1 MPLEIALR
9 AVGVGKDDEVLN
21 VANAGGYTTSACLS
35 IGAVP
40 VYYDIDENLLGDPN
54 SMASAITS
62 KTKAIVV
69 CNPNNP
75 TGYLYSREELEQLK
89 DIVKRHDL
97 YLLSDEVYSEF
108 CYDGAQHISIME
120 LEGLEDHAVMIDSV
134 SKRYSECGLRIGMLL
149 SRNPRIIETA
159 LKFAQARL
167 CPPTL
172 GQIAA
177 EASLETPE
185 EYFRET
191 NVEYNKRRNFLIER
205 LNRIPGV
212 FSPMPKGAFY
222 TVARL
227 PVDDADKF
235 CQWVLSDFSYNN
247 QTVMMAPASGFYI
260 TPGKG
265 TKEVRIAYVLNV
277 DDLAAAIDIL
287 ERALEAYPNRCLD

>member
-1 MPLEIALR
+1 
-9 AVGVGKDDEVLN
+9 
-21 VANAGGYTTSACLS
+21 
-35 IGAVP
+35 
-40 VYYDIDENLLGDPN
+40 
-54 SMASAITS
+54 
-62 KTKAIVV
+62 
-69 CNPNNP
+69 
-75 TGYLYSREELEQLK
+75 
-89 DIVKRHDL
+89 
-97 YLLSDEVYSEF
+97 
-108 CYDGAQHISIME
+108 
-120 LEGLEDHAVMIDSV
+120 
-134 SKRYSECGLRIGMLL
+134 MLL

-260 TPGKG
+260 TPKGHQGGK
-265 TKEVRIAYVLNV
+265 
-277 DDLAAAIDIL
+277 D
-287 ERALEAYPNRCLD
+287 CLRT